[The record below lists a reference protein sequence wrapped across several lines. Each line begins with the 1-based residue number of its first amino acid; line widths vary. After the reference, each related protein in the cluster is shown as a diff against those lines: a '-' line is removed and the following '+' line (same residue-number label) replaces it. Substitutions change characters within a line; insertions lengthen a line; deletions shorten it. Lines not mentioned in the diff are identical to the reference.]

1 MIAVIQSD
9 NTTYGCLRDMKSFL
23 VGAFS
28 VEKGSALFA
37 FQHAGSGL
45 WNSTTRVVN
54 VKFSR
59 IYGVGSILELL
70 TVYIFLISVYG
81 VSFDEPITKYVLE
94 LTIFDI

>member
-1 MIAVIQSD
+1 M
-9 NTTYGCLRDMKSFL
+9 
-23 VGAFS
+23 
-28 VEKGSALFA
+28 
-37 FQHAGSGL
+37 
-45 WNSTTRVVN
+45 
-54 VKFSR
+54 KFSR